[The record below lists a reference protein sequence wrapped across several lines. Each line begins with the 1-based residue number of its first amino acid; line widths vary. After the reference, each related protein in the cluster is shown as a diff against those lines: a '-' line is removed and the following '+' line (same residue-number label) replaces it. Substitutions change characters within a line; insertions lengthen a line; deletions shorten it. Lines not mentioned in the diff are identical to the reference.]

1 MGSRQHPE
9 LVDEDTTTLGIA
21 FSEDEECVPK
31 MRFVHSWKNLGVF
44 PVGLSK
50 RGLIIVQQ
58 AISNIKGPQVA
69 GVLRITLV
77 EAR

>member
-31 MRFVHSWKNLGVF
+31 RIFVHSWKNPGVF

-50 RGLIIVQQ
+50 RVLIIVQLV
-58 AISNIKGPQVA
+58 I
-69 GVLRITLV
+69 LRGLK
-77 EAR
+77 